1 MPEDRDPL
9 IMVGWKERVSL
20 PDWGVP
26 SLIAKIDTGAQTSAI
41 HVSKVEVAEDGHLH
55 FEVVTRERPKR
66 RTIAIDAWPVE
77 REAVIKPSSGVAQE
91 RRVVKTRLVMGG
103 VEREIEVSLVSRR
116 GMRCRM
122 LIGRSALSGTW
133 SVDPS
138 SEFLVSERKRK
149 RRKAKGSEA

>member
-1 MPEDRDPL
+1 MPDEPGSL
-9 IMVGWKERVSL
+9 ITVGWKERVSL

-41 HVSKVEVAEDGHLH
+41 HVSKVEVAADGHLH

-66 RTIAIDAWPVE
+66 RTTWVDAWPVE

-122 LIGRSALSGTW
+122 LIGRSALAGMW

-138 SEFLVSERKRK
+138 REFVVSERK
-149 RRKAKGSEA
+149 RRKAKGGGS